1 MNNIKVIFI
10 KNLENDNIDFA
21 IDLIDVF
28 WIPKDYIKNIIN
40 KFPDYKEDLLEE

>member
-1 MNNIKVIFI
+1 MLRKFPLDTQLFQEEKVMNNIKVIFI

-28 WIPKDYIKNIIN
+28 
-40 KFPDYKEDLLEE
+40 